1 MDNALQILEI
11 AAKIIGW
18 LTVIVGG
25 ITAAVKYYRKM
36 KTKLE
41 DVLEAIRKQGE
52 QIGTLIEHDNAQY
65 MSLLRLTVM
74 TDSIPLSERISAG
87 REYIEKG
94 GNGAVKEYVET
105 HLLPHD
111 KIVREDDLKQNRSEQ

>member
-1 MDNALQILEI
+1 MTVLNYLET

-36 KTKLE
+36 KTKLD
-41 DVLEAIRKQGE
+41 DVLDAIKKQGE
-52 QIGTLIEHDNAQY
+52 QINELIDHDKAQY

-94 GNGAVKEYVET
+94 GNGDVKEYVET
-105 HLLPHD
+105 HLLPYD
-111 KIVREDDLKQNRSEQ
+111 KIVREKEK